1 VLLSRT
7 PPKWDIPAMRDEV
20 LAILNRSR
28 SELEA
33 LGVRF
38 PALFGSTARDEASA
52 ESDVDLLVDLEPATF
67 DRYMDVKILLEDR
80 VGRRVDLV
88 TRRALMEGARA
99 DVERMAIRV
108 V

>member
-1 VLLSRT
+1 
-7 PPKWDIPAMRDEV
+7 MREEV

-28 SELEA
+28 SELQSM
-33 LGVRF
+33 GVRF
-38 PALFGSTARDEASA
+38 LALFGSAARDEATI

-80 VGRRVDLV
+80 LGRRVDLV
-88 TRRALMEGARA
+88 TRRGLREAARA

-108 V
+108 A